1 LTVPDTLEKKLE
13 LFRKRGYF
21 LRYRWEMF
29 HPASWL
35 AIYTGFDILPE
46 SYDPA
51 VDSFPADYVS
61 KSLAEMKASI
71 RRAVDEAPG
80 HQDFIDSL

>member
-1 LTVPDTLEKKLE
+1 
-13 LFRKRGYF
+13 
-21 LRYRWEMF
+21 M
-29 HPASWL
+29 
-35 AIYTGFDILPE
+35 GFDILPE